1 MKHNKKVN
9 PLTHFNNLKAAA
21 IKKAGK
27 EMSTYKK
34 SLKKAQD
41 GGGLYGTP
49 TLQERGIRNV
59 YQGPLN
65 EEDSKYMDK
74 NYPLTTKDSWN
85 GPFLSEDSGSK
96 QMPGRGYYNPDP
108 NAKGYTRLQKQQAAR
123 ERFENLARSNDKF
136 VQNRNKEYGNLTGK
150 NGKVKNEGKT
160 INWYDQDIDLHGA
173 LRRSE
178 NAAVNKD
185 TGAGMNLYKKRGG
198 SIKRKRK

>member
-1 MKHNKKVN
+1 MKKNNKVN

-21 IKKAGK
+21 IKKAGG
-27 EMSTYKK
+27 EMSKYKK
-34 SLKKAQD
+34 SLPKKD
-41 GGGLYGTP
+41 NGGGLYGIP

-74 NYPLTTKDSWN
+74 QYPLTTKDSWN

-108 NAKGYTRLQKQQAAR
+108 NAKGYTKLQKQQAAR
-123 ERFENLARSNDKF
+123 ERLENLARSSDEF
-136 VQNRNKEYGNLTGK
+136 VQKRNKEYGNLTGK
-150 NGKVKNEGKT
+150 NGTVKYEGKN
-160 INWYDQDIDLHGA
+160 INWNDQDIDVNSA

-178 NAAVNKD
+178 NAAVDKD
-185 TGAGMNLYKKRGG
+185 TGGGMKLYKRGG
-198 SIKRKRK
+198 SNKRKRK